1 MPPMNE
7 PESRRQPDRD
17 SPAERQALS
26 GPAAAELDRLE
37 RIIERGLETFLAVG
51 EALLRI
57 RDGGLYRVQGY
68 RSFAEYLDKR
78 WDFTRQRAYQLMQ
91 TAEAVASAPELTNMF
106 VMSNGRQLS
115 ERFVRELAAA
125 PGPVRLEVARQAT
138 VGAHPRELRALLRH
152 TSAQLAQAASAP
164 APAAERPPRRRLDR
178 DDIQIEVLDATQ
190 TPLAD
195 GAFDLIVSSPPYA
208 LDVPYA
214 DGGDVPDYPTYRRY
228 MAAWAAELYR
238 VSHPGHGRVC
248 LEVPVDR
255 SKAGTYEPVYAH
267 WLQAL
272 EGAGFGYRTTI
283 FRRYHAGRGT
293 ARGSVDSPAGP
304 HTFAPLLA
312 IIVVYRGTWLRRS
325 DQAHDLGHEDWL
337 ALAGPNG
344 YWDDIPSEDDPE
356 HPAPFH
362 LDIPRR
368 LLKLYSYREDL
379 VGDLFLGRG
388 TTALACVE
396 LGRRFHGGDRSA
408 TYVAIAQ
415 ERVALALARE
425 PAA

>member
-1 MPPMNE
+1 LQVVE
-7 PESRRQPDRD
+7 P
-17 SPAERQALS
+17 
-26 GPAAAELDRLE
+26 
-37 RIIERGLETFLAVG
+37 V
-51 EALLRI
+51 
-57 RDGGLYRVQGY
+57 
-68 RSFAEYLDKR
+68 
-78 WDFTRQRAYQLMQ
+78 
-91 TAEAVASAPELTNMF
+91 
-106 VMSNGRQLS
+106 
-115 ERFVRELAAA
+115 
-125 PGPVRLEVARQAT
+125 
-138 VGAHPRELRALLRH
+138 
-152 TSAQLAQAASAP
+152 
-164 APAAERPPRRRLDR
+164 AERPPRRRVDS
-178 DDIQIEVLDATQ
+178 DNVQIEVLDAAHTCI
-190 TPLAD
+190 TD
-195 GAFDLIVSSPPYA
+195 GAFDLIIGSPPYA

-214 DGGDVPDYPTYRRY
+214 DGGDVPDYPTYRRC
-228 MAAWAAELYR
+228 MAEWATELHR
-238 VSHPGHGRVC
+238 LSHPGHGRVC

-312 IIVVYRGTWLRRS
+312 IIVVYRGAWLRRS

-344 YWDDIPSEDDPE
+344 YWEDIPGEDDPE

-362 LDIPRR
+362 PDVPRR
-368 LLKLYSYREDL
+368 LLKLYSYRHDL
-379 VGDLFLGRG
+379 IGDPFLGRG

-396 LGRRFHGGDRSA
+396 LGRRFRGGDRSP

-415 ERVALALARE
+415 ERVALALERE

>member
-1 MPPMNE
+1 MT
-7 PESRRQPDRD
+7 S
-17 SPAERQALS
+17 ERSAAAASDTDVDELAALEAVVARGLDTFVEVGQAL
-26 GPAAAELDRLE
+26 AAICDRRLY
-37 RIIERGLETFLAVG
+37 LA
-51 EALLRI
+51 A
-57 RDGGLYRVQGY
+57 GY
-68 RSFAEYLDKR
+68 RSFEQYLRGR
-78 WDFTRQRAYQLMQ
+78 WGMARRTGYDYIHAAGVVAALADVRTSAHSSPSMVLPTLSQ
-91 TAEAVASAPELTNMF
+91 AV
-106 VMSNGRQLS
+106 
-115 ERFVRELAAA
+115 ELA
-125 PGPVRLEVARQAT
+125 RLEPVDRGDLLT
-138 VGAHPRELRALLRH
+138 SLHRPLAHYSTRELRAH
-152 TSAQLAQAASAP
+152 TRAFQQELQARRALQVVE
-164 APAAERPPRRRLDR
+164 PAAERPSRRLER
-178 DDIQIEVLDATQ
+178 DDVQIEVLDAAQ
-190 TPLAD
+190 TAIAD
-195 GAFDLIVSSPPYA
+195 GVFDLIVSSPPYA

-214 DGGDVPDYPTYRRY
+214 DGGDVPDYPTYRRC

-325 DQAHDLGHEDWL
+325 DQAHDLGHDDWL

-344 YWDDIPSEDDPE
+344 YWDDIAGEDDPE

-362 LDIPRR
+362 LDVPRR
-368 LLKLYSYREDL
+368 LLKLYSYRADL

-396 LGRRFHGGDRSA
+396 LGRHFHGGDRSP

-415 ERVALALARE
+415 ERVALALERE
-425 PAA
+425 SAA